1 MWTWITDNMR
11 HLRISMIW
19 CQYLLPSDWLPLA
32 AQRHYGCNGTSD
44 VRWHQYVVRMDIRKT
59 YPVKPRTPSLRWT
72 RPRLVAGSQTSKESI
87 MNWYRRALRALS
99 SAMEIRKPYGHE
111 SFRNSRLQRM
121 ILGVTFSIVPF
132 SLTTSREA
140 QSFYFI
146 SQSSRLSQREVSTSQ
161 NFAQQEMKD

>member
-1 MWTWITDNMR
+1 
-11 HLRISMIW
+11 
-19 CQYLLPSDWLPLA
+19 
-32 AQRHYGCNGTSD
+32 
-44 VRWHQYVVRMDIRKT
+44 
-59 YPVKPRTPSLRWT
+59 
-72 RPRLVAGSQTSKESI
+72 
-87 MNWYRRALRALS
+87 
-99 SAMEIRKPYGHE
+99 
-111 SFRNSRLQRM
+111 M